1 MALILKNSFAKAC
14 TRVSLCILDASAT
27 FPWLFEDE
35 ASPTADALLDL
46 VTEHGAVVP
55 PLWFLECA
63 NGLAMA
69 ERRGRI
75 DRAGVA
81 KAIGLL
87 RRLPLEVDDAAP
99 SRAFDAVLDLARL
112 HRLKTYD
119 AGYLDL
125 ALRRSLPLATD
136 DALLRAAANAAGAS
150 LLGGEP

>member
-1 MALILKNSFAKAC
+1 M
-14 TRVSLCILDASAT
+14 SLCVLDASTT

-35 ASPTADALLDL
+35 ASPVADALLDH

-75 DRAGVA
+75 DSAGIA
-81 KAIGLL
+81 QAIALL
-87 RRLPLEVDDAAP
+87 RRLPLMVDEAAP
-99 SRAFDAVLDLARL
+99 SRALDAVLDLARA
-112 HRLKTYD
+112 HRLTTYD

-125 ALRRSLPLATD
+125 ALRRGLPLATD
-136 DALLRAAANAAGAS
+136 DAPLRAAAGAAGVT
-150 LLGGEP
+150 LLAAGS

>member
-1 MALILKNSFAKAC
+1 M
-14 TRVSLCILDASAT
+14 SLCILDASAT
-27 FPWLFEDE
+27 FPGLFEDE

-87 RRLPLEVDDAAP
+87 RRLPLEGDDAAP
-99 SRAFDAVLDLARL
+99 SRAFDAVLDLSRL
-112 HRLKTYD
+112 H
-119 AGYLDL
+119 LDL

>member
-1 MALILKNSFAKAC
+1 VAYC
-14 TRVSLCILDASAT
+14 VLDASAT

-35 ASPTADALLDL
+35 ASPEADRLLDL

-55 PLWFLECA
+55 SLWYLECA

-75 DRAGVA
+75 DSEGIAR
-81 KAIGLL
+81 AIGLL

-99 SRAFDAVLDLARL
+99 SRAFDSVLALARAQGL
-112 HRLKTYD
+112 TAYD

-125 ALRRSLPLATD
+125 ALRRGLPLVTD
-136 DALLRAAANAAGAS
+136 DGPLRAAADAVGVVLS
-150 LLGGEP
+150 SRTP

>member
-1 MALILKNSFAKAC
+1 VSAC
-14 TRVSLCILDASAT
+14 VLDASAT

-35 ASPTADALLDL
+35 ASPTADALLDH

-55 PLWFLECA
+55 ALWFLECA

-75 DRAGVA
+75 DDVGIA

-87 RRLPLEVDDAAP
+87 RRLPLAVDEAAP
-99 SRAFDAVLDLARL
+99 SRALDAVLDLARAY
-112 HRLKTYD
+112 RLTAYD

-125 ALRRSLPLATD
+125 ALRRDLPLATD
-136 DALLRAAANAAGAS
+136 DAPLRAAAGATGAA
-150 LLGGEP
+150 LLVVGS